1 MGARQVGKSTLCRA
15 IAAERG
21 MAYRTL
27 DDDDV
32 RQQAASD
39 PQGLLDELGSGGV
52 VLDEVQRAPKLLLAI
67 KSVVDRDERV
77 GRYLLTGSNQPTVSK
92 ATAES
97 LQGRLAYRTLR
108 PLTLGELRYDET
120 DRGWDVLLAPE
131 DATVFAA
138 LEERAAASG
147 RLQWVDV
154 ARTGG
159 FPRVV
164 AIQPG
169 DRLQMLDQYVQTFV
183 RRDVRDVL
191 GIESV
196 ERFDS
201 FFRLTAARTAQELN
215 LSGLS
220 RDLGTP
226 VNTVRRWV
234 DALVRSFIVDLVP
247 PYSRN
252 AGQRV
257 VKAPKLFMVDV
268 ALALAAARERE
279 PTGFHLETL
288 VANDLLAWRDGG
300 PGRAVYH
307 WRLGSGQEVDFVLEF
322 DSTLLPVEIKA
333 ATRVDAGD
341 ARHLRRFRSIHRN
354 AVRGLLLSNDPEI
367 RVLGDG
373 IVAAPWWAVL

>member
-1 MGARQVGKSTLCRA
+1 
-15 IAAERG
+15 

-341 ARHLRRFRSIHRN
+341 ARHLRRFRSVHRN